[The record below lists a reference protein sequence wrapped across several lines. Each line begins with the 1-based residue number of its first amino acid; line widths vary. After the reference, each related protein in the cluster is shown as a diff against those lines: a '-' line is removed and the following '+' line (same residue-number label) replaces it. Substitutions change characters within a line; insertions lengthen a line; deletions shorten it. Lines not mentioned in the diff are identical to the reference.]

1 MIKYLLLFITT
12 IVLANEPI
20 IPIPINIDIDMKKA
34 KLGQELFFD
43 TLLSRDESTSCF
55 SCHNVYEGGADERE
69 VSIGFNN
76 KKGNI
81 QSPTVLNSYY
91 NFKQFWDGRANDLIE
106 QADGPLNNP
115 AEHNM
120 NKNEIEKRLNNSGY
134 KQKFKNIFGTT
145 SVNYKDVL
153 LAIVEFE
160 KALTTPNSKFDR
172 FLRGQYKLDKKERNG
187 YILFKQYGC
196 ITCHNGINIG
206 GNSFQK
212 MGTFLEYENTKE
224 YPDRMGTSKN
234 KSIKN
239 VFKVPTL
246 RNISKTAPYFHDA
259 SSKTLKKAIQKMAK
273 YNLGIELT
281 KKEISDLETFLYT
294 LNGKTPKIL
303 DMNDIK

>member
-76 KKGNI
+76 AKGNI
-81 QSPTVLNSYY
+81 QSPTVLNAYY
-91 NFKQFWDGRANDLIE
+91 NFKQFWDGRASDLIE

-120 NKNEIEKRLNNSGY
+120 NKNEIEKRLNNSKY

-172 FLRGQYKLDKKERNG
+172 FLRGQYKLDKNERNG

-212 MGTFLEYENTKE
+212 MGTFLEYENTKV

-234 KSIKN
+234 KSVKN

-281 KKEISDLETFLYT
+281 KKEINDLETFLYT
-294 LNGKTPKIL
+294 LNGEMPKIL